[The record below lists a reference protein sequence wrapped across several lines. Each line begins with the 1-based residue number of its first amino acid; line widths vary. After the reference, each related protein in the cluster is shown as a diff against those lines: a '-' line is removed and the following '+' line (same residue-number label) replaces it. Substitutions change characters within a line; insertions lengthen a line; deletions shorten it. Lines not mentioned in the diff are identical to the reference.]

1 MEKHGIGTDAS
12 ISVHIN
18 TVCVRGYVTVQ
29 GRTRTLVPNDIG
41 IALTHGYCT
50 TLCFL
55 IRLLSGHSL
64 LALASFDSHE

>member
-1 MEKHGIGTDAS
+1 MLFRS
-12 ISVHIN
+12 
-18 TVCVRGYVTVQ
+18 YVTVQ